1 MTVREVWSGVVNVL
15 KPPGLTSRDAVDAVQ
30 RLLPRPRP
38 KIGHAGTLDP
48 LATGV
53 LVVCL
58 GAATRLV
65 PYLQD
70 QRKRYRGTFRL
81 GESSSTDD
89 VTGEIT
95 VSDPSPQVSESALR
109 EALTHFLGTIKQVPP
124 RVSAVHVGGQRAYH
138 LARKG
143 VEFELAAKEVEV
155 DSIHLEAFDGRE
167 FTVDIVCGGGTY
179 VRSIGRDVGQ
189 LLGCGALMTALVR
202 TAVGPYTL
210 ETATSLERL
219 AADRL
224 PAAIQPGLTAV
235 AHLPRVLVTAEETQ
249 RIRCGQIVP
258 LTTAETAFTT
268 ETEVAAV
275 DGEGSLVAL
284 GKLRIPGTLFAP
296 HMVYRT

>member
-1 MTVREVWSGVVNVL
+1 MGEGWSGVVNVS
-15 KPPGLTSRDAVDAVQ
+15 KPPGLTSRDAVNAVQ

-70 QRKRYRGTFRL
+70 QRKRYRATFRL

-89 VTGEIT
+89 ITGEVT
-95 VSDPSPQVSESALR
+95 VCDPSPQISESALR
-109 EALTHFLGTIKQVPP
+109 AALSGFVGRIEQVPP
-124 RVSAVHVGGQRAYH
+124 RVSAVHVDGQRAYT
-138 LARKG
+138 LARRG
-143 VEFELAAKEVEV
+143 VDFELTAKVVEV
-155 DSIHLEAFDGRE
+155 DAISLEAFDGRE

-189 LLGCGALMTALVR
+189 LLGCGALMTSLVR
-202 TAVGPYTL
+202 TAVGPFTL

-219 AADRL
+219 ESEGL
-224 PAAIQPGLTAV
+224 PAALQPGLAAI
-235 AHLPRVLVTAEETQ
+235 AHLPRVVVTAEEAQ

-258 LTTAETAFTT
+258 LTLSQPALAT
-268 ETEVAAV
+268 EADVAAL
-275 DGEGSLVAL
+275 DAQGSLVAI
-284 GKLRIPGTLFAP
+284 GNLRLPGTQFAP
-296 HMVYRT
+296 HLVYRP